1 MNFQTFVFSL
11 CLVGILSVIGSFLR
25 RRSKVHRQELF
36 DEEMASR
43 QELTKLI
50 TYLNMALN
58 DTHVDR
64 ADRRYGMAA
73 LDVSALS
80 HKERLYYIEKIHKEL
95 CTNFGEL
102 LKKLQGPVAGNLGHV
117 NALKAK
123 ANSVRVK
130 AYKHKSGG
138 TIPPVGGFSA

>member
-1 MNFQTFVFSL
+1 MNPQTLAFGL
-11 CLVGILSVIGSFLR
+11 CVIGILFVIGSFLR
-25 RRSKVHRQELF
+25 RRSKKRQQELL
-36 DEEMASR
+36 DEEMESR
-43 QELTKLI
+43 EELTKLI

-80 HKERLYYIEKIHKEL
+80 HKERLYYIEKINKEL
-95 CTNFGEL
+95 QTNFGEL
-102 LKKLQGPVAGNLGHV
+102 LKKLRGPVAGNLGHV
-117 NALKAK
+117 NVLKAK
-123 ANSVRVK
+123 ANSVRAK